1 MVEIIKTFSLV
12 EPPTD
17 MKIYGADNQMYTN
30 LLNNN
35 ALPKFISFDGEGI
48 DLLDNN
54 KNFYTEGDFK
64 GYVSSVVSDENCL
77 LDSDEANI
85 FTLHETTLIP
95 EDFEKIYKNI
105 TIAFYGDCCRE
116 VKVTY
121 DTVEGYYYE
130 EIIPV
135 SSNLLVIK
143 PNCSAIIDEIH
154 KTFDPEYTQRC
165 SIISVLFEFTKT
177 RIPNQSIKIASIKL
191 GDSVVYNKLK
201 NIELLEEIN
210 VLSEDMP
217 INELNFSILLPN
229 LENNEE
235 PFEKNDLINIYSNN
249 TFYGSFYVS
258 ESERIAKNTYSVKAQ
273 NSICILEKTNYREW
287 GLEQT
292 LEESEKMFPNVS
304 DNPHLSR
311 PVTGGN
317 GMNILNFTSV
327 ISKLTSIEFL
337 LPDEVTETEK
347 FYTEGN
353 IPINTCRYAL
363 CLFAFANGF
372 MVDASRSDKIHIK
385 SIPQNISSIITTADK
400 RIIGECTFSKTAPI
414 TKAEL
419 QFKTYNS
426 NKVESLENITY
437 KNAVTTARYNYCP
450 DSPVEVLYTPYS
462 SKFLLQL
469 NSPNII
475 TFIIKEFDVA
485 DNGNGETEF
494 YLPIYKIVP
503 DIEEYAIINA
513 NSTTAKS
520 NVKDFTKLNLK
531 GSIKNVRANVEK
543 FIKSRG
549 IAKGKIRLRG
559 EKVGDLIQIET
570 AYDGIVTGIITSMNI
585 RFGYEDIAEIEVLEW
600 PIG

>member
-1 MVEIIKTFSLV
+1 MVEIIKTSSLV

-17 MKIYGADNQMYTN
+17 MQIYGEDNQSYKN
-30 LLNNN
+30 LLDNN

-54 KNFYTEGDFK
+54 KNFYTDGDFK
-64 GYVSSVVSDENCL
+64 GYVSSGVSDEHCL
-77 LDSDEANI
+77 LNSDEAYI
-85 FTLHETTLIP
+85 FTLHQTALIP
-95 EDFEKIYKNI
+95 EDFKRIYQNI

-121 DTVEGYYYE
+121 CGLNDTEYSEVVS
-130 EIIPV
+130 V
-135 SSNLLVIK
+135 SSNLLVVR
-143 PNCSAIIDEIH
+143 P
-154 KTFDPEYTQRC
+154 
-165 SIISVLFEFTKT
+165 SIIENIMGTVGAPIQSVLFEFTKT
-177 RIPNQSIKIASIKL
+177 RIPNQTIKIASIKL

-217 INELNFSILLPN
+217 INELIFSVSFTDLG
-229 LENNEE
+229 NNEE
-235 PFEKNDLINIYSNN
+235 PFKENDLINIYSNN

-273 NSICILEKTNYREW
+273 NSIRILEDTNYREW

-292 LEESEKMFPNVS
+292 LEESEKMFPS
-304 DNPHLSR
+304 IGDNPHLSG
-311 PVTGGN
+311 PVIGGN

-327 ISKLTSIEFL
+327 ISKLTGIEFV
-337 LPDEVTETEK
+337 LPDEVTETNK

-372 MVDASRSDKIHIK
+372 LVDASRSDKIHIK
-385 SIPQNISSIITTADK
+385 SIPKNISSIVTTADK
-400 RIIGECTFSKTAPI
+400 RIIGKCTFSKNAPI

-419 QFKTYNS
+419 QFKTYDS

-437 KNAVTTARYNYCP
+437 KNAETTARYNYCP
-450 DSPVEVLYTPYS
+450 DSPVVVLYTPYS

-469 NSPNII
+469 NSPNLI

-485 DNGNGETEF
+485 KNGNGETEF

-503 DIEEYAIINA
+503 NIEESAIINA
-513 NSTTAKS
+513 NSTIAKS

-531 GSIKNVRANVEK
+531 GSVENVKANVEK

-549 IAKGKIRLRG
+549 VAKGKIRLRG

-570 AYDGIVTGIITSMNI
+570 AYDGIITGIITSMNI
-585 RFGYEDIAEIEVLEW
+585 HFGYEDIAEIEVLEW